1 MSIMKELSKLEEVK
15 KDKNKKKRTFKG
27 KVELRFLLKSK
38 TINKTKEETYKD
50 MLSVSLRQFEGEL
63 KAYYNGKSKIID
75 DRQTLTEL
83 LTNKKFSKALCTV
96 LKEQDELNKVIFF
109 AIADLYAS
117 DNKAFVSDQKLVK
130 RYLKVF
136 SKFNEKKIKKL
147 AKGLDIQKMEALHLL
162 IFGHSFKEAKMKI
175 MRRRYQGFLES
186 LYNIN
191 DLDVKKATYA
201 LNTCF
206 PNRNYQLIS
215 YALGERNKTTAEG
228 NNNFNVVTT
237 AILKM
242 LEKTN
247 KDDRKDILKAFAKN
261 RGKNPN
267 YKIRVNLISI
277 DGKYEG
283 IRQTV
288 KRLTDTG
295 ISKELFM

>member
-191 DLDVKKATYA
+191 DLDAKKATYA

>member
-15 KDKNKKKRTFKG
+15 KDKSRKKRTFNK
-27 KVELRFLLKSK
+27 KVELKFLLKSK
-38 TINKTKEETYKD
+38 TINKTKEETYTD
-50 MLSVSLRQFEGEL
+50 MLAVSLQRFEGEL
-63 KAYYNGKSKIID
+63 KAYYNGKAKIID

-96 LKEQDELNKVIFF
+96 LKEQNELNKVIFF

-147 AKGLDIQKMEALHLL
+147 AKALDIQKMEALHLL

-186 LYNIN
+186 LYNIT
-191 DLDVKKATYA
+191 DLDAKKATYA
-201 LNTCF
+201 LTTCF
-206 PNRNYQLIS
+206 PQRNFQLIS

-228 NNNFNVVTT
+228 NDNFNVVTS

-247 KDDRKDILKAFAKN
+247 KDDRKDILKAFARN

-267 YKIRVNLISI
+267 YKIRVNLMSI
-277 DGKYEG
+277 DSKYEG
-283 IRQTV
+283 ISRTV
-288 KRLTDTG
+288 KRLIDTG
-295 ISKELFM
+295 ISRELFM